1 MDIESYEEQ
10 YETEQE
16 LIKLINLEEQYGVF
30 EFTFKTDD
38 ELWKEEFACNDV
50 FSYNCIRV
58 ERTFDDGAV
67 LDVPIKTEEEYHN
80 FLNGDNLNFHVNDP
94 RVVEGSI
101 KLYQVTHG
109 YENKSYYS
117 YC

>member
-1 MDIESYEEQ
+1 MDIEVYEEQ
-10 YETEQE
+10 YETEQG
-16 LIKLINLEEQYGVF
+16 LVKLINLEEQYGVF

-50 FSYNCIRV
+50 FTYQAVRV

-94 RVVEGSI
+94 RVIKGSI
-101 KLYQVTHG
+101 KLYQEKHG
-109 YENKSYYS
+109 YENKHAFDY
-117 YC
+117 

>member
-30 EFTFKTDD
+30 EFTFKTDS
-38 ELWKEEFACNDV
+38 ELSKAEFECNDV
-50 FSYNCIRV
+50 FSYQAVRV

-94 RVVEGSI
+94 RVIKGSI
-101 KLYQVTHG
+101 KLYQVKHG

>member
-1 MDIESYEEQ
+1 MDIEVYENQ

-30 EFTFKTDD
+30 EFTFKTDK
-38 ELWKEEFACNDV
+38 ELSKAEFACNDV
-50 FSYNCIRV
+50 FSYQAVRV

-80 FLNGDNLNFHVNDP
+80 FLNGDNLNFHVNVP

-101 KLYQVTHG
+101 KLYQVKHG
-109 YENKSYYS
+109 YENKRYYS

>member
-30 EFTFKTDD
+30 EFTFKTEK
-38 ELWKEEFACNDV
+38 ELSKAVFECNDA
-50 FSYNCIRV
+50 FSYDCIRV
-58 ERTFDDGAV
+58 ERTFDDGQTI
-67 LDVPIKTEEEYHN
+67 DVPIKTEEEYNN
-80 FLNGDNLNFHVNDP
+80 FLNGDNLDFHINDP
-94 RVVEGSI
+94 RVIKGSI
-101 KLYQVTHG
+101 KLYQVKHG
-109 YENKSYYS
+109 YENKEYYS